1 MKPHHLHFRSLISS
15 YATVRPQRRREL
27 KLLSTPDYFSS
38 CFNTPQISCY
48 HSGHLRLV
56 SSPGPCKRAPSAIA
70 GCHSYPTSSSH
81 GGRDKNAIGNK
92 EKSKRRKRKQTATKQ
107 GVLSPPSEEELSTRM
122 VNNLYQSGDPL
133 GRKELGQRV
142 VQWLKQGMHLMASKF
157 ASSDQSE
164 TQDND
169 PLCFHGHMGFV
180 MQAQAYLSATAMPR
194 GQEAL
199 CLKASTHYPT
209 LFDNFQR
216 ELRDVLLQQ
225 QEEGLVTDWRS
236 TRSWML
242 MKEMARSAEHRTAA
256 RRPTA
261 PVMHKHT
268 TLGISLDRTRLM
280 QAKIDEFVQKM
291 TGLLQLERDAELDV
305 TQTTQDELMSASS
318 MMDGKSKKP
327 VEYLVTHGQAQE
339 ECDTICNLKVIS
351 SSTGMFFTQ
360 F

>member
-1 MKPHHLHFRSLISS
+1 
-15 YATVRPQRRREL
+15 
-27 KLLSTPDYFSS
+27 
-38 CFNTPQISCY
+38 
-48 HSGHLRLV
+48 
-56 SSPGPCKRAPSAIA
+56 
-70 GCHSYPTSSSH
+70 
-81 GGRDKNAIGNK
+81 
-92 EKSKRRKRKQTATKQ
+92 
-107 GVLSPPSEEELSTRM
+107 M

-157 ASSDQSE
+157 ASSDQSV

-169 PLCFHGHMGFV
+169 PLWFDGHMGFV
-180 MQAQAYLSATAMPR
+180 MQAQAYLSATPMPK

-242 MKEMARSAEHRTAA
+242 LKEMARSTEHRTAA
-256 RRPTA
+256 RRSAT
-261 PVMHKHT
+261 PVMHS

-280 QAKIDEFVQKM
+280 QSKIDEFVQKM
-291 TGLLQLERDAELDV
+291 TGLLQLERDAELEV
-305 TQTTQDELMSASS
+305 TQTTKDELTASS

-339 ECDTICNLKVIS
+339 ECDTICNLKVVS
-351 SSTGMFFTQ
+351 SSIGMFFYSVLIFSDTI
-360 F
+360 

>member
-1 MKPHHLHFRSLISS
+1 
-15 YATVRPQRRREL
+15 
-27 KLLSTPDYFSS
+27 
-38 CFNTPQISCY
+38 
-48 HSGHLRLV
+48 
-56 SSPGPCKRAPSAIA
+56 
-70 GCHSYPTSSSH
+70 
-81 GGRDKNAIGNK
+81 
-92 EKSKRRKRKQTATKQ
+92 
-107 GVLSPPSEEELSTRM
+107 M
-122 VNNLYQSGDPL
+122 VQSGDPL

-142 VQWLKQGMHLMASKF
+142 VQWLKQGMHLMACKF

-169 PLCFHGHMGFV
+169 PLWFVGHMGFV
-180 MQAQAYLSATAMPR
+180 MQAQAYLSATAMPK
-194 GQEAL
+194 GHEAL

-236 TRSWML
+236 TRSWVL
-242 MKEMARSAEHRTAA
+242 LKEMARSAEHRTAA

-261 PVMHKHT
+261 AVVHNHT
-268 TLGISLDRTRLM
+268 ALGISLDRTRLM

-291 TGLLQLERDAELDV
+291 TGLLQLERDAELEV
-305 TQTTQDELMSASS
+305 TQTTQDEMSASS
-318 MMDGKSKKP
+318 RMDGESKKT

-351 SSTGMFFTQ
+351 SSTGMFFLFSFNFFSDTI
-360 F
+360 